1 MTYTY
6 NFSTG
11 LTRSAVEELLTDVIR
26 LSGVLGHF
34 MVLMA
39 YDRESGK
46 LVQVGRVNDFSGKY
60 LIGFIVPENEEIDV
74 VKGYLEGPEIG
85 QDYIEYR
92 LVVNDHLGHIR
103 FTMDSD
109 EDTLLTVDVELPQE
123 LKVTFKDIDD
133 MEEHII
139 KDHFFPYMEKFR
151 NRSTYQAPFFTLKL
165 NGKLKDV
172 IEKVMSMGGK
182 KLLKTRINEN
192 VVKVF
197 INDGKIDCCLIYGK
211 KVEMGNEALKEVL
224 ETDDVID
231 ATVYSIP
238 VEEMVMM
245 MI

>member
-6 NFSTG
+6 SFSTG
-11 LTRSAVEELLTDVIR
+11 LTRCAVEELLTDVIR

-46 LVQVGRVNDFSGKY
+46 LVHVGRVNDFPGKY

-139 KDHFFPYMEKFR
+139 KDHFSHTWKSSGTEVYTR
-151 NRSTYQAPFFTLKL
+151 LRSLLL
-165 NGKLKDV
+165 N
-172 IEKVMSMGGK
+172 
-182 KLLKTRINEN
+182 
-192 VVKVF
+192 
-197 INDGKIDCCLIYGK
+197 
-211 KVEMGNEALKEVL
+211 
-224 ETDDVID
+224 
-231 ATVYSIP
+231 
-238 VEEMVMM
+238 
-245 MI
+245 

>member
-1 MTYTY
+1 M
-6 NFSTG
+6 
-11 LTRSAVEELLTDVIR
+11 EELLTDVIR

-46 LVQVGRVNDFSGKY
+46 LVHVGRVNDFPGKY

-151 NRSTYQAPFFTLKL
+151 NRSIYQTPFFTLKL

-192 VVKVF
+192 VVKIF
-197 INDGKIDCCLIYGK
+197 IDDGKVDFCLIYGK
-211 KVEMGNEALKEVL
+211 KVAMGNEALKEVL
-224 ETDDVID
+224 ETDNVID

-238 VEEMVMM
+238 VEEMVMI